1 MEKLRCDVCGG
12 DIEIQAGGQ
21 QGKCVYCGTKY
32 SLNRLREMFSG
43 VKVSVT
49 GSEEDVAQWKSLLNT
64 YLKAC
69 DFEAAE
75 KTVKKIL
82 EAEPSDEYANE
93 MYGQLQDW
101 KYMEV
106 KNGVLL
112 KYRGINENVII
123 PDGVKKI
130 GEYAFSE
137 KITTVPSNLKSVIIP
152 NSVTSID
159 ENAFCNCEN
168 LTDINIPDS
177 VTSIERGAFSG
188 CSSLKSINIPN
199 SVTSIGNS
207 AFSGCSS
214 LKSVYIPNSVENIEK
229 YAFFACQRLD
239 NITMPDKFNQEE
251 YIKSIFF
258 DTDFM
263 RNYFKARG
271 KCQYCGG
278 TFKNGGI
285 LVLKVTC
292 TQCNREKDY

>member
-152 NSVTSID
+152 NSVTSI
-159 ENAFCNCEN
+159 
-168 LTDINIPDS
+168 
-177 VTSIERGAFSG
+177 
-188 CSSLKSINIPN
+188 
-199 SVTSIGNS
+199 GNS

-292 TQCNREKDY
+292 TKCNREKNY